1 MSLQTIV
8 QNMVT
13 AKEPEAT
20 IAKVIKHYNQINISP
35 LKQVEE
41 VETISIEETPECE
54 GEGMVWSKEEQKCVP
69 IKIEDTFVDA
79 TLPDSK
85 KTRYKSRAY

>member
-41 VETISIEETPECE
+41 VETISPLSVALLLSLPVKFVSDNPIPESVRC
-54 GEGMVWSKEEQKCVP
+54 
-69 IKIEDTFVDA
+69 
-79 TLPDSK
+79 
-85 KTRYKSRAY
+85 